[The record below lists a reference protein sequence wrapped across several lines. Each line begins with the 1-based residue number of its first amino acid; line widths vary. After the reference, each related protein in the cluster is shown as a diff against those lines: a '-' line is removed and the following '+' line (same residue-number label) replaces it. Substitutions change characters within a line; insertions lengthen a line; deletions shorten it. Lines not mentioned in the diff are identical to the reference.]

1 MFKQIALDQIRAHG
15 ALGNHSV
22 ELFSVHKAMDM
33 NVFGLGEA
41 EDYQRIPSGRHE
53 TLHVLHDLSGRAGQG
68 RSQPLEERLMLKPG
82 CWDTI
87 SQWPKTSTFRGRTLK
102 GALSYIKENVGEC
115 FRGLQL
121 QRSRSILDRSQKT
134 AVCISPLDPKLSEK

>member
-1 MFKQIALDQIRAHG
+1 MFKQIALDQIQAHG

-22 ELFSVHKAMDM
+22 ELLSAHKAMDM

-41 EDYQRIPSGRHE
+41 EDYQHIPSGRHE

-87 SQWPKTSTFRGRTLK
+87 SQWTKTSTFRGRTLK
-102 GALSYIKENVGEC
+102 GALS
-115 FRGLQL
+115 
-121 QRSRSILDRSQKT
+121 
-134 AVCISPLDPKLSEK
+134 